1 LFYKEPRKTITINL
15 PLSLFRQGRGKLTFY
30 EIVNPEE
37 EAMQTHIRVNELDK
51 VEILTLQD
59 NYIDL
64 TAMDNNEIVQRA
76 LPLKDGQLRRS
87 ILSEHGFSALVRTT
101 NGAKTRTLLFDTGFS
116 EIGAVYNANAL
127 GADLS
132 AVEAIALSHGHM
144 DHTGGFA
151 SMTAAIP
158 NKGIP
163 VVAHPVIF
171 RSPRYLKHG
180 ANLNI
185 HLPSLTREAVAA
197 TGMKLVETKA
207 PLPLLDG
214 DVLFLGEIPRRTDFE
229 KGFPIA
235 HYQEKGEEKWDPIED
250 DTSLVMNIRGKGLIV
265 LSGCA
270 HSGIVNTTLY
280 AREATGI
287 EKVYAVMGGFHLT
300 GPLFEH
306 IIDRTT
312 EELKKIDPAY
322 IIPTHCTGRK
332 ATAHMEKEM
341 QGRFILNMSGTKLT
355 FSA

>member
-1 LFYKEPRKTITINL
+1 LFYKEPLKTITINL
-15 PLSLFRQGRGKLTFY
+15 PLILFRQGRGKLTFY

-37 EAMQTHIRVNELDK
+37 EAMQTHIRINELDK

-76 LPLKDGQLRRS
+76 LPLKDG
-87 ILSEHGFSALVRTT
+87 
-101 NGAKTRTLLFDTGFS
+101 LFDTGFS

-132 AVEAIALSHGHM
+132 AVEAIAISHGHM

-163 VVAHPVIF
+163 VVAHPAIF
-171 RSPRYLKHG
+171 RSPRYLKIR
-180 ANLNI
+180 ANLII

-197 TGMKLVETKA
+197 AGMKLVETKA
-207 PLPLLDG
+207 PLLLLDG

-250 DTSLVMNIRGKGLIV
+250 DTSLVMNIRGKGLVV

-270 HSGIVNTTLY
+270 HSGIVNTALY

-300 GPLFEH
+300 EPLFEH
-306 IIDRTT
+306 IIARTT
-312 EELKKIDPAY
+312 DELKKIDPAY
-322 IIPTHCTGRK
+322 TIPTHCTGRK

-341 QGRFILNMSGTKLT
+341 GSRFILNMSGTKLT
-355 FSA
+355 FAA

>member
-1 LFYKEPRKTITINL
+1 MQAPIRIN
-15 PLSLFRQGRGKLTFY
+15 
-30 EIVNPEE
+30 EI
-37 EAMQTHIRVNELDK
+37 DK

-64 TAMDNNEIVQRA
+64 MAMDNNAIVQRA
-76 LPLKDGQLRRS
+76 LPLKDGQYRRS
-87 ILSEHGFSALVRTT
+87 ILTEHGFSALVRTT
-101 NGAKTRTLLFDTGFS
+101 TDGKTHTLLFDTGFS
-116 EIGAVYNANAL
+116 EIGAAYNANAL
-127 GADLS
+127 GVDL
-132 AVEAIALSHGHM
+132 AEIETIALSHGHM

-151 SMTAAIP
+151 AMTAAIP

-163 VVAHPVIF
+163 VVAHPAIF
-171 RSPRYLKHG
+171 RAPRYLKLSETLKI
-180 ANLNI
+180 N
-185 HLPSLTREAVAA
+185 LPSLTREAVAA
-197 TGMKLVETKA
+197 TGMKLVETTE

-214 DVLFLGEIPRRTDFE
+214 DVLFLGEIPQKTDFE

-250 DTSLVMNIRGKGLIV
+250 DTSLVMNVKGKGLVV

-270 HSGIVNTTLY
+270 HAGIVNTVHY
-280 AREATGI
+280 AREVTGI

-312 EELKKIDPAY
+312 DELKKINPAY

-332 ATAHMEKEM
+332 AIAHIEKEM
-341 QGRFILNMSGTKLT
+341 GGHFILNMSGTKLT
-355 FSA
+355 FAA

>member
-1 LFYKEPRKTITINL
+1 
-15 PLSLFRQGRGKLTFY
+15 
-30 EIVNPEE
+30 
-37 EAMQTHIRVNELDK
+37 MQTPIRINEIDK

-64 TAMDNNEIVQRA
+64 LAMDNSDIVQRA
-76 LPLKDGQLRRS
+76 LPLKDGQYRRS
-87 ILSEHGFSALVRTT
+87 ILSEHGFSALVQTTT
-101 NGAKTRTLLFDTGFS
+101 NGKTHTLLFDTGFS
-116 EIGAVYNANAL
+116 EIGAVYNAGAL

-151 SMTAAIP
+151 SMTAAIL

-163 VVAHPVIF
+163 VVAHPAIF
-171 RSPRYLKHG
+171 RTPRYLKIG
-180 ANLNI
+180 ETFKI

-197 TGMKLVETKA
+197 AGMKLMETKA

-235 HYQEKGEEKWDPIED
+235 HYQENGEEKWDPIED
-250 DTSLVMNIRGKGLIV
+250 DTSLVVNVRGKGLVV

-270 HSGIVNTTLY
+270 HAGIVNTALY
-280 AREATGI
+280 ARELTGI
-287 EKVYAVMGGFHLT
+287 EKMYAVMGGFHLT
-300 GPLFEH
+300 GPLFEN
-306 IIDRTT
+306 IINRTT
-312 EELKKIDPAY
+312 DELKKIDPAY

-332 ATAHMEKEM
+332 ATAHIEKEM
-341 QGRFILNMSGTKLT
+341 GGRFILNMSGTKLT
-355 FSA
+355 FAT